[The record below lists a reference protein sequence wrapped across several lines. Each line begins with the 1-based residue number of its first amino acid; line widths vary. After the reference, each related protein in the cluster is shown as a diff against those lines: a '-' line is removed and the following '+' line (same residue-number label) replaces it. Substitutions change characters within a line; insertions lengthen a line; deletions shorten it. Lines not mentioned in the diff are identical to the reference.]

1 MYLNLSILN
10 YKNVQQKCQGQKTK
24 SKTKQ
29 HQQIKKRNM
38 EHSTFPSSFLFYYY
52 YSILYFFSKLEP
64 IITWNLV
71 KRLDKERKRSL
82 TDDL

>member
-10 YKNVQQKCQGQKTK
+10 YKNIQQKCQGQKTK

-52 YSILYFFSKLEP
+52 YSILYFFFQTRTYNHLELGQE
-64 IITWNLV
+64 IG
-71 KRLDKERKRSL
+71 
-82 TDDL
+82 